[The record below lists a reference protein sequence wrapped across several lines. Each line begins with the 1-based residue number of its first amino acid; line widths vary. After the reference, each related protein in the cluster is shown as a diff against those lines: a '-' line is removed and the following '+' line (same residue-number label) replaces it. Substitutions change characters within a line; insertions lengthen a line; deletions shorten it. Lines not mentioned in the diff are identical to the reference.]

1 MAVLC
6 KSCAGRL
13 IFNPASQ
20 KLECK
25 ACGSSYR
32 PEDVEDIYASRDS
45 KYYDTRVYT
54 CGHCGAEVITSDT
67 EASTFCVYCG
77 NPAIVFSR
85 ISREYKPDG
94 LIPFK
99 ITKEEAISSI
109 TKKFLK
115 NPIVPKDIAA
125 KCKPENLRGI
135 YVPYWVI
142 NADFSE
148 ADYISG
154 EVKRGKQTYT
164 KYYSR
169 ACETRIRNL
178 PIDGSRILSDDTSLK
193 LEPFYLE
200 DSKDFDEDYLNGF
213 YSNTS
218 DLRYYDLRKSAAE
231 RCHKLVAEEVVKSI
245 PRNNRNVKIRDSFY
259 WVDIDDDPIYMMM
272 PVWFFTFMYKGTPYT
287 ILVNGQTGKVVGT
300 MPWNNSRVWAVAIAI
315 FVLITAFISYFFIAA
330 PNGWINDIGQVYIYA
345 MATLTAFTMVVFTKG
360 LTGLRRIFK
369 NLRLTQS
376 EGIFNYV
383 KKRQV

>member
-25 ACGSSYR
+25 NCGSSYR

-67 EASTFCVYCG
+67 ESSTFCVYCG

-99 ITKEEAISSI
+99 ITKEEAISNI
-109 TKKFLK
+109 TKKFMK
-115 NPIVPKDIAA
+115 NPIVPKNIAA

-135 YVPYWVI
+135 YIPYWVI
-142 NADFSE
+142 NADFTE

-154 EVKRGKQTYT
+154 EIKRGKQTIT

-169 ACETRIRNL
+169 ASETRIRNL
-178 PIDGSRILSDDTSLK
+178 PVDGSRILNDDTSLK

-200 DSKDFDEDYLNGF
+200 DSKEFDEDYLNGF

-218 DLRYYDLRKSAAE
+218 DLRYNDLRNTAAD
-231 RCHKLVAEEVVKSI
+231 RCHKLITEEVVKSI
-245 PRNNRNVKIRDSFY
+245 PKNNRNVKVRDSIY
-259 WVDIDDDPIYMMM
+259 WIDIDDDPIYMMM
-272 PVWFFTFMYKGTPYT
+272 PVWFFTFMHKGKPYT

-300 MPWNNSRVWAVAIAI
+300 MPWQNSRVIAIAATI
-315 FVLITAFISYFFIAA
+315 FILITAFISYFFIAG
-330 PNGWINDIGQVYIYA
+330 PNGWINEIGQVYLFA
-345 MATLTAFTMVVFTKG
+345 MATLIAFGLTILVKG
-360 LTGLRRIFK
+360 ITGLRRIYN

-383 KKRQV
+383 KKRQA

>member
-67 EASTFCVYCG
+67 ESSTFCVYCG

-345 MATLTAFTMVVFTKG
+345 MATLIAFTMVVFTKG